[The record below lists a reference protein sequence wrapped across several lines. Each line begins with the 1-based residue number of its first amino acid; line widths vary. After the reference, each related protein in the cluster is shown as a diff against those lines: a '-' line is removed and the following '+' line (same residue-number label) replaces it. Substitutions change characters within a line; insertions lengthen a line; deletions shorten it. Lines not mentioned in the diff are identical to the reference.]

1 MAQDRAERGSILI
14 FLVGSVTLLAG
25 AIVGLLTVEQGRAS
39 QARTEIERTRAFTLA
54 ESGIDEA
61 GVLLAANAIPPS
73 GVIDWSADLED
84 NDGDSRVDE
93 GDESLTATVARWWSD
108 GVDNDGDGETDET
121 DEGVARVTSTVRIGV
136 STVTVTGWLR
146 RLEAVIPVEVP
157 AVVNLLDPNAD
168 VTFKGNSFDIE
179 GGDRSPTGG
188 WGPAPAVYGI
198 AINGSTKQV
207 LTQLAKNQLDN
218 VNGVGGRPSI
228 TSWTPPSADWLQT
241 IVDSMAVQ
249 ADVNFDHYASTYT
262 GDLGDW
268 KTGKKLV
275 THSKGSLKIGGGSQG
290 AGVLCV
296 DGDLEISGNWHFVGA
311 IFVTGR
317 VTVKGGGNGQRL
329 HGAIFIGGDFEHVF
343 SLETL
348 IKGGIELVYSSAA
361 VAGLTA
367 SSSTFDVVAVTE
379 P

>member
-25 AIVGLLTVEQGRAS
+25 AIVGLLTVENGRAS
-39 QARTEIERTRAFTLA
+39 RARTEIERTRAFTLA

-73 GVIDWSADLED
+73 GVIDWSDDGVD
-84 NDGDSRVDE
+84 NDGDGRVDE
-93 GDESLTATVARWWSD
+93 GEESLTAAVARWWSD
-108 GVDNDGDGETDET
+108 GVDNDGDGETDEA
-121 DEGVARVTSTVRIGV
+121 DEGVARVVSTVRIGT
-136 STVTVTGWLR
+136 STVTVSGWLR

-168 VTFKGNSFDIE
+168 VTFKGNSFAIE
-179 GGDRSPTGG
+179 GRDRTPTGG

-198 AINGSTKQV
+198 AINGSTNSV
-207 LTQLAKNQLDN
+207 LTQLSKNQLDN

-228 TSWTPPSADWLQT
+228 TSWAPPSADWLQN
-241 IVDSMAVQ
+241 IVNSMALQ
-249 ADVNFDHYASTYT
+249 ADVTFDHYASTYT
-262 GDLGDW
+262 GNLGDW
-268 KTGKKLV
+268 KAGKNVV
-275 THSKGSLKIGGGSQG
+275 TYSKGTLKIGGGAEG

-311 IFVTGR
+311 VFVTGR
-317 VTVKGGGNGQRL
+317 VQVKGGGNGQRL
-329 HGAIFIGGDFEHVF
+329 HGAIFIGGDFEHVLD
-343 SLETL
+343 LETVF
-348 IKGGIELVYSSAA
+348 KGGIELVYSSAA
-361 VAGLTA
+361 VTGLTA